1 MSNGLCVSPLKAQ
14 NAIPGTQARS
24 LRDVVYKI
32 DNEQDLRNYV
42 ISFAPRV
49 ETKSDELKYERHHV
63 SLLCPSDVVILM

>member
-1 MSNGLCVSPLKAQ
+1 
-14 NAIPGTQARS
+14 
-24 LRDVVYKI
+24 VYKI